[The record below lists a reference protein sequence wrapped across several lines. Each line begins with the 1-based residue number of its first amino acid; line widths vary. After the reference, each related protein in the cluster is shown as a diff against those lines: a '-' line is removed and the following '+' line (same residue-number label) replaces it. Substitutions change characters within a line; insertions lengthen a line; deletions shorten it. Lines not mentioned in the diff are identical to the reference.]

1 MIVRTVSTILEEI
14 EFFFAKITGKQEKK
28 NIVVEKSS
36 FTNIGRNTKVLQVTT
51 CDYKC

>member
-14 EFFFAKITGKQEKK
+14 EFFCKNYRKTGKK

-36 FTNIGRNTKVLQVTT
+36 FPNIGRNTKVLQVTT
-51 CDYKC
+51 GDYKC